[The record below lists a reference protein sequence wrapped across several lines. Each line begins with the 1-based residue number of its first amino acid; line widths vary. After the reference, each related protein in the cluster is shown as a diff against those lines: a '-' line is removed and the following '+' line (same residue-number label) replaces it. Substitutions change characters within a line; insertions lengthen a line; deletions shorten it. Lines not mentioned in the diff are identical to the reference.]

1 MVNTNKKIFWRDFLI
16 LCRNINIQKPSI
28 STAIKSETVEIESEF
43 FSIDHDTKAIPN
55 V

>member
-1 MVNTNKKIFWRDFLI
+1 MFWRDLLI
-16 LCRNINIQKPSI
+16 LCRNINLQKPSI
-28 STAIKSETVEIESEF
+28 STAIKKTVEIEFESEF